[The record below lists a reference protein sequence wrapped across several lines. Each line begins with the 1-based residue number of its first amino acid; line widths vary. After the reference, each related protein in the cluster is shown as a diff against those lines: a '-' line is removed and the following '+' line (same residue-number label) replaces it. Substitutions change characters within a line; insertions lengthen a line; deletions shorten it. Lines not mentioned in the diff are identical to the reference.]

1 MGLRKDAYA
10 TIWEIN
16 PMSQS
21 MTKVRLSTSRKDKQ
35 TGNWETDFSGFV
47 AFVGAKNAE
56 LAAHLNAK
64 DRVKLGDIDVTTKY
78 DKDKKVTYTNFAC
91 FGFEMANNGGGSV
104 ESTAEAAVE
113 AAAEQNDPE
122 GILSDG
128 AVPF

>member
-1 MGLRKDAYA
+1 MGFRNGAYA
-10 TIWEIN
+10 TIWEVN
-16 PMSQS
+16 PTSQT
-21 MTKVRLSTSRKDKQ
+21 MTKVRISTSKKDKQ

-78 DKDKKVTYTNFAC
+78 DKDKKITYTNFAC
-91 FGFEMANNGGGSV
+91 FGFEMANNGGGS
-104 ESTAEAAVE
+104 AEAAVE
-113 AAAEQNDPE
+113 SAVEKAAEQDDPE

>member
-1 MGLRKDAYA
+1 MGFRNGAYA
-10 TIWEIN
+10 TIWEVN
-16 PMSQS
+16 PTSQT
-21 MTKVRLSTSRKDKQ
+21 MTKVRISTSRKDKQ

-64 DRVKLGDIDVTTKY
+64 DRVKLGDID
-78 DKDKKVTYTNFAC
+78 KDKKITYTNFAC
-91 FGFEMANNGGGSV
+91 FGFEMAGSGN
-104 ESTAEAAVE
+104 SAEAAVE
-113 AAAEQNDPE
+113 SAVEKAAEQDDPE

>member
-1 MGLRKDAYA
+1 MGFRKDAYA
-10 TIWEIN
+10 TVWEIS

-21 MTKVRLSTSRKDKQ
+21 MTKVRLSISRKDKQ

-64 DRVKLGDIDVTTKY
+64 DKVKLGDIDVTTKY
-78 DKDKKVTYTNFAC
+78 DKDKKTTYTNFAC
-91 FGFEMANNGGGSV
+91 FNFEMANGSGSSV
-104 ESTAEAAVE
+104 ESAAEAAVE
-113 AAAEQNDPE
+113 KAIDQAEE
-122 GILSDG
+122 IISDG